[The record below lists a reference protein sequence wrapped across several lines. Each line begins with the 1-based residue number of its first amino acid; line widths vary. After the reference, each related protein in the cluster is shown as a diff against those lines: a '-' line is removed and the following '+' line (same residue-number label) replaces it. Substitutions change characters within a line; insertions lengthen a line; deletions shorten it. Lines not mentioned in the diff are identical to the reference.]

1 MIDRGQ
7 KVTTWPTPF
16 LEKLDSFRTRR
27 DLSTFLSTFGGSNK
41 EVASPSDVNDDVN
54 GQVTL
59 GAQVQL
65 YKPEADRGP
74 GELPS
79 LATR

>member
-1 MIDRGQ
+1 M
-7 KVTTWPTPF
+7 
-16 LEKLDSFRTRR
+16 
-27 DLSTFLSTFGGSNK
+27 FGGSNK

-59 GAQVQL
+59 GAQGQL
-65 YKPEADRGP
+65 YKPDAGRDP
-74 GELPS
+74 AELPS

>member
-16 LEKLDSFRTRR
+16 WRKLTASGQDRTCRHSCRRLEVATRKL
-27 DLSTFLSTFGGSNK
+27 
-41 EVASPSDVNDDVN
+41 ASPSDVNDDVN

-65 YKPEADRGP
+65 YKPEADWGP
-74 GELPS
+74 EELPS